1 MSRAADA
8 LTLARVAAGVGLPL
22 ALARSVDR
30 PGGAWTPLEL
40 WTVGAASD
48 LLDGPLARR
57 LGSATRHGALLDS
70 LADVVFVLG
79 AAFGGVALGLLS
91 GWVPAAIAVA
101 FGAYALASVATEA
114 GAAVRAYT
122 RIGHAAG
129 VCNYLLAGL
138 LAAAVA
144 WPARRP
150 VRSGGRS
157 RPRQPGSVRG
167 VPQRSAARRRRRR
180 AAAPRAAPRTGSACR
195 RAGARAS
202 AS

>member
-1 MSRAADA
+1 VSRAADA

-22 ALARSVDR
+22 ALACSVDR

-144 WPARRP
+144 WPGPVWGVLLDEAELAVVVLNGAAAVVQVAAMLRRARARRG
-150 VRSGGRS
+150 GGR
-157 RPRQPGSVRG
+157 RG
-167 VPQRSAARRRRRR
+167 RSAHSPA
-180 AAAPRAAPRTGSACR
+180 
-195 RAGARAS
+195 
-202 AS
+202 

>member
-1 MSRAADA
+1 VSRAADA

-138 LAAAVA
+138 LDDAELVVVVLNGAAAVVQVA
-144 WPARRP
+144 AMLRRARARRG
-150 VRSGGRS
+150 GGR
-157 RPRQPGSVRG
+157 RG
-167 VPQRSAARRRRRR
+167 RSAHSPA
-180 AAAPRAAPRTGSACR
+180 
-195 RAGARAS
+195 
-202 AS
+202 